1 MSDLWA
7 HLNPVRRETEWKERG
22 FESGFFEEEGV
33 VLGGLFFNEKNSLRT
48 EWKIKLQRKRPYG
61 LYRISRIQVKVQ
73 IYPSFL
79 GRKPFSG

>member
-7 HLNPVRRETEWKERG
+7 HLNLVRWETEWKERD
-22 FESGFFEEEGV
+22 FQSGFFEEEGV
-33 VLGGLFFNEKNSLRT
+33 VLGVLFFNEKNSLRT

-61 LYRISRIQVKVQ
+61 PYRISRIQVKVQ
-73 IYPSFL
+73 IYLSFL